1 MTRLPASA
9 LFASRSRT
17 LSTGMLVGAIT
28 LWSGVAGAF
37 SPSPQNQPQNQP
49 QGQPE
54 APPALP
60 DGNPI
65 ARPDSTS
72 KQNLMSKNNQAG
84 STSNTAAGS
93 KPDSAQTLSPTP
105 GAPMQKP
112 PVDGTNM
119 QLPAGPPPIVFD
131 PPVLNLGEMQADVP
145 KTGMIKIRNVT
156 DKPVTIA
163 RAVPGCGCTTAN
175 APKDPI
181 APGSFAEMEITLKPG
196 PKQGV
201 TMSKRVTFQIDGAAP
216 VILTVEGQVVAYV
229 TVTPDAIEGPDKP
242 ESAKADSG
250 KIVLAAVDKQAFK
263 ITAVNPPVV
272 QAIADTASQ
281 EHILQVDWQKWQ
293 DQGRPIKLTIATD
306 HPKAASL
313 SVMVKRPISAT
324 DRPNPIEPTQRAST
338 QPTSEL
344 VVAAQQGNTA
354 RVKELLAVPGVNVN
368 ETDPGTGRTALHWAA
383 RENRTEIIEM
393 LIAAK
398 ADPNSTDRTGKGP
411 LTLAAETGS
420 IDAEKLLLA
429 KGASVTNRDSIG
441 GTALIWACGLG
452 TADSVRVLLDGGA
465 DASITDVN
473 GLTPLIWAAGIG
485 KPESVAIL
493 LERNPNLALE
503 VKDGV
508 TGDTALMRAVR
519 SGKIESVRMLI
530 NRKADVNTV
539 NKQGYTPVQLAAMSG
554 TAEKVKLLIEA
565 KADLSAKDATGR
577 TALDLAQR
585 RTDAA
590 GRAIYDLLKANGASS
605 AVPVPP
611 QGGSADSAKP
621 AGQ

>member
-1 MTRLPASA
+1 MTHSFTTIVTHRRLSAVLASLVA
-9 LFASRSRT
+9 AS
-17 LSTGMLVGAIT
+17 IT
-28 LWSGVAGAF
+28 LAAIAQA
-37 SPSPQNQPQNQP
+37 PQTP
-49 QGQPE
+49 PE
-54 APPALP
+54 PPAAEP
-60 DGNPI
+60 NGVPVPKP
-65 ARPDSTS
+65 AATS
-72 KQNLMSKNNQAG
+72 SPGILSRHNQAG
-84 STSNTAAGS
+84 TSAKDLTAS
-93 KPDSAQTLSPTP
+93 KPSLAPTQEAADP
-105 GAPMQKP
+105 KLTTAGADLQAAS
-112 PVDGTNM
+112 G
-119 QLPAGPPPIVFD
+119 PAPIVFD
-131 PPVLNLGEMQADVP
+131 PPLLNLGEMQADIP
-145 KTGMIKIRNVT
+145 KTGVLKIRNVG

-163 RAVPGCGCTTAN
+163 RAIPGCGCTTAN

-181 APGSFAEMEITLKPG
+181 APGGFAEMEITLKPG

-201 TMSKRVTFQIDGAAP
+201 TLSKRVTFQIDGYAP
-216 VILTVEGQVVAYV
+216 MILTVEGQVVEYIK
-229 TVTPDAIEGPDKP
+229 VTPDAIEGPDKP
-242 ESAKADSG
+242 ETAKADSG
-250 KIVLAAVDKQAFK
+250 KIVLSSVDKQPFK

-272 QAIADTASQ
+272 QDISDTASL

-306 HPKAASL
+306 HPKAAAL
-313 SVMVKRPISAT
+313 GVMVKRPISAT
-324 DRPNPIEPTQRAST
+324 DRPTPIEPTQRATT
-338 QPTSEL
+338 QPASDL

-354 RVKELLAVPGVNVN
+354 RVKELLAAPGVNVN
-368 ETDPGTGRTALHWAA
+368 ETDPGSGRTALHWAA
-383 RENRTEIIEM
+383 RENRTEIID
-393 LIAAK
+393 LLLAAK
-398 ADPNSTDRTGKGP
+398 ADANSPDRTGKGP

-429 KGASVTNRDSIG
+429 KGASVTNRDTIG

-452 TADSVRVLLDGGA
+452 TGESVRVLLDAGA
-465 DASITDVN
+465 DANITDVN

-493 LERNPNLALE
+493 LERNPNLPLE

-539 NKQGYTPVQLAAMSG
+539 NKQGYSPVQLAAMSG

-565 KADLSAKDATGR
+565 KADLGAKDATGR

-590 GRAIYDLLKANGASS
+590 GREIAELLKANGATS
-605 AVPVPP
+605 AVPVPA
-611 QGGSADSAKP
+611 QGGSSDSGKP

>member
-1 MTRLPASA
+1 MTHSAISFFIANRTASLCA
-9 LFASRSRT
+9 
-17 LSTGMLVGAIT
+17 GLVACAIT
-28 LWSGVAGAF
+28 LSATAQA
-37 SPSPQNQPQNQP
+37 PQAKPD
-49 QGQPE
+49 
-54 APPALP
+54 APPAVP
-60 DGNPI
+60 DGVPVPKP
-65 ARPDSTS
+65 AASSTPGILS
-72 KQNLMSKNNQAG
+72 RNNQAG
-84 STSNTAAGS
+84 PSAKELTANQPSLAPTQDGMAQKAPADGAAGQIPS
-93 KPDSAQTLSPTP
+93 
-105 GAPMQKP
+105 
-112 PVDGTNM
+112 
-119 QLPAGPPPIVFD
+119 GPPPIVFD
-131 PPVLNLGEMQADVP
+131 PPVLNLGEMQADIP
-145 KTGMIKIRNVT
+145 KTGVIKIRNVT

-163 RAVPGCGCTTAN
+163 RAIPGCGCTTAN

-181 APGSFAEMEITLKPG
+181 APGGFAEMEITLKPG

-216 VILTVEGQVVAYV
+216 VILTVEGQVVAYI
-229 TVTPDAIEGPDKP
+229 TVTPDAIDGPDTPANAKP
-242 ESAKADSG
+242 DSG

-263 ITAVNPPVV
+263 VTAVNPPVT
-272 QAIADTASQ
+272 QPFSDAASE

-306 HPKAASL
+306 HPKASSL
-313 SVMVKRPISAT
+313 GVMVKRPITAQ
-324 DRPNPIEPTQRAST
+324 DRPNPLEPTQRATT
-338 QPTSEL
+338 QPASEL
-344 VVAAQQGNTA
+344 VVAAQQGNVP

-383 RENRTEIIEM
+383 RENRTEVIDL

-398 ADPNSTDRTGKGP
+398 ADPNSSDRTGKGP

-420 IDAEKLLLA
+420 IDAEKLLIA
-429 KGASVTNRDSIG
+429 KGASLTNRDSIG
-441 GTALIWACGLG
+441 GTPLIWACGLG
-452 TADSVRVLLDGGA
+452 TGESVKILLDNGA
-465 DASITDVN
+465 DATITDVN

-493 LERNPNLALE
+493 LERNPNLPLE

-539 NKQGYTPVQLAAMSG
+539 NKQGYTPVQLAVMSG

-590 GRAIYDLLKANGASS
+590 GREIFDLLKASGATS

-611 QGGSADSAKP
+611 QGGSAESGKP

>member
-1 MTRLPASA
+1 
-9 LFASRSRT
+9 
-17 LSTGMLVGAIT
+17 
-28 LWSGVAGAF
+28 
-37 SPSPQNQPQNQP
+37 
-49 QGQPE
+49 
-54 APPALP
+54 
-60 DGNPI
+60 
-65 ARPDSTS
+65 
-72 KQNLMSKNNQAG
+72 
-84 STSNTAAGS
+84 
-93 KPDSAQTLSPTP
+93 
-105 GAPMQKP
+105 MQKP

-313 SVMVKRPISAT
+313 GVMVKRPISAT

>member
-1 MTRLPASA
+1 MTHPTVAFICANRVTALCAGLVACSIALATSA
-9 LFASRSRT
+9 QA
-17 LSTGMLVGAIT
+17 
-28 LWSGVAGAF
+28 
-37 SPSPQNQPQNQP
+37 P
-49 QGQPE
+49 QGQQE

-60 DGNPI
+60 DGAPIPMPSASPGAGGISRTNP
-65 ARPDSTS
+65 
-72 KQNLMSKNNQAG
+72 AG
-84 STSNTAAGS
+84 SSTQGAISN
-93 KPDSAQTLSPTP
+93 KPSLAPNQKDASAQKPSPAGTDVQTP
-105 GAPMQKP
+105 S
-112 PVDGTNM
+112 
-119 QLPAGPPPIVFD
+119 GPPPIVFD
-131 PPVLNLGEMQADVP
+131 PPILNLGEMQADIP
-145 KTGMIKIRNVT
+145 KTGVIKIRNVT

-181 APGSFAEMEITLKPG
+181 APGGFAEMEITLKPG

-201 TMSKRVTFQIDGAAP
+201 TLSKRVTFQIDGAAP
-216 VILTVEGQVVAYV
+216 VILTVEGQVVAYI
-229 TVTPDAIEGPDKP
+229 TVTPDAIDGPEKP
-242 ESAKADSG
+242 ETAKADSG
-250 KIVLAAVDKQAFK
+250 KIVLAAVDKQPFK

-272 QAIADTASQ
+272 QSISDTSSQ
-281 EHILQVDWQKWQ
+281 EHVLQVDWQKWQ

-306 HPKAASL
+306 HPKASSL
-313 SVMVKRPISAT
+313 GVMVKRPITAS
-324 DRPNPIEPTQRAST
+324 DRPNPIEPTQRATT

-383 RENRTEIIEM
+383 RENRTEIIDL

-398 ADPNSTDRTGKGP
+398 ADPNSLDRTGKGP

-420 IDAEKLLLA
+420 VDAEKLLIA
-429 KGASVTNRDSIG
+429 KGASLSNRDSIG
-441 GTALIWACGLG
+441 GTPLIWACGLG
-452 TADSVRVLLDGGA
+452 TGESVKVLLDGGA
-465 DASITDVN
+465 DATITDVN

-493 LERNPNLALE
+493 LERNPNLPLE

-519 SGKIESVRMLI
+519 SGKLESVRMLI

-539 NKQGYTPVQLAAMSG
+539 NKQGYSPVQLAAMSG

-577 TALDLAQR
+577 TAMDLAQR

-590 GRAIYDLLKANGASS
+590 GREIYELLKASGAKSS
-605 AVPVPP
+605 VPLPP
-611 QGGSADSAKP
+611 QGGSADSGKP